1 MNKDSNLYNEV
12 ERFLRNQNL
21 KLLELTKIDNSLLKC
36 KYEDLTSNEDSFNID
51 YLIVNKNNG
60 KYIIDYLPF

>member
-36 KYEDLTSNEDSFNID
+36 KYEDTTSNEDLFNID
-51 YLIVNKNNG
+51 YLIVSKNNG